1 MMKEL
6 SPHERQI
13 VDQAVGILEARMLHP
28 GAMLSTLSV
37 ISSYLMLKLS
47 DYEQQVF
54 GCIFLDSKQR
64 IVEDAVLFKG
74 TLNICPAYPR
84 VIVQEALKRPA
95 VNVIVYRNDLEWE
108 MDAYSIPLNI
118 GPEARKVHAALGLI
132 DVKLMDYIVVSGTH
146 TRSLEALGVF

>member
-1 MMKEL
+1 
-6 SPHERQI
+6 QI

-118 GPEARKVHAALGLI
+118 GPEARRSEEHTSELQSRFDLVCRLLLEKYNVH
-132 DVKLMDYIVVSGTH
+132 
-146 TRSLEALGVF
+146 VFH